1 LTESCPHQRKIF
13 SSPLANHFSYVMK
26 TLNLI
31 VILGPTASGKTALA
45 AQLAKVLG
53 SEIISADSR
62 QVYRGMDLGTGK
74 DFSEYC
80 VEGVAIPC
88 HLIDIIDPNVD
99 FSVFDYQQCFFRCF
113 TEISS
118 RGVLPL
124 LVGGTGLYL
133 ESVLQGYRMRE
144 VPENPELR
152 KELASEPMESLVRRL
167 LALRSRVHNKSDI
180 LDRARLIRAI
190 EIAAHSRHHD
200 HVWPPPPRIEA
211 LVAGVRWERRLL
223 RQRITARLRQ
233 RLAAGMIEEVRSL
246 NASGVSWERL
256 HYFGLEYR
264 YIGLYLQGILDYQTM
279 FETLNTKI
287 HQFAKRQETWFRR
300 MERNGTVIHWI
311 DGADYDSL
319 RKIIGNNIPTVQR

>member
-1 LTESCPHQRKIF
+1 MDI
-13 SSPLANHFSYVMK
+13 
-26 TLNLI
+26 NLI
-31 VILGPTASGKTALA
+31 VILGPTASGKTTLA
-45 AQLAKVLG
+45 ASLAKDLG

-80 VEGVAIPC
+80 VEGIAIPC
-88 HLIDIIDPNVD
+88 HLIDIVNPDTD
-99 FSVFDYQQCFFRCF
+99 FSVFDYQRRFFECF

-118 RGVLPL
+118 RGILPV

-133 ESVLQGYRMRE
+133 ESVLSGYRMCE

-152 KELASEPMESLVRRL
+152 NKIATEPMEGLVRRFL
-167 LALRSRVHNKSDI
+167 TLQPRPHNKSDI
-180 LDRARLIRAI
+180 LDRSRLIRAI
-190 EIAAHSRHHD
+190 EIAEHSRHPHQ
-200 HVWPPPPRIEA
+200 PLPEAPRVEA
-211 LVAGVRWERRLL
+211 LVVGVRWERNAL
-223 RQRITARLRQ
+223 RKRITGRLRQ

-246 NASGVSWERL
+246 HASGLGWERL

-264 YIGLYLQGILDYQTM
+264 YIGLYLRGMLDYRTM

-300 MERNGTVIHWI
+300 MERKGTIIHWL
-311 DGADYDSL
+311 DGADHDSL
-319 RKIIGNNIPTVQR
+319 RKIIENNVPAVHR

>member
-1 LTESCPHQRKIF
+1 
-13 SSPLANHFSYVMK
+13 MK
-26 TLNLI
+26 VNLI
-31 VILGPTASGKTALA
+31 VILGPTASGKTTLA
-45 AQLAKVLG
+45 AQLAKELG

-62 QVYRGMDLGTGK
+62 QVYRGMDMGTGK
-74 DFSEYC
+74 DLSEYC

-88 HLIDIIDPNVD
+88 HLIDIVDPDAD

-113 TEISS
+113 AEISS

-144 VPENPELR
+144 VPENLALR
-152 KELASEPMESLVRRL
+152 KELASEPMEGLVRRL
-167 LALRSRVHNKSDI
+167 LALRSRVHNKSDL
-180 LDRARLIRAI
+180 LDRSRLIRAI
-190 EIAAHSRHHD
+190 EIAAHSRHD
-200 HVWPPPPRIEA
+200 HVLSAPPRIEA

-246 NASGVSWERL
+246 HASRVSWERL

-300 MERNGTVIHWI
+300 MERNGTVIHWL
-311 DGADYDSL
+311 DGADHESL
-319 RKIIGNNIPTVQR
+319 RKIIENNVPTVQR

>member
-1 LTESCPHQRKIF
+1 M
-13 SSPLANHFSYVMK
+13 NV
-26 TLNLI
+26 NLI
-31 VILGPTASGKTALA
+31 VILGSTASGKTTLA
-45 AQLAKVLG
+45 AHLAKVLG

-74 DFSEYC
+74 DLSEYC

-88 HLIDIIDPNVD
+88 HLIDIVDPDAD
-99 FSVFDYQQCFFRCF
+99 FSVFDHQRRFFECF

-133 ESVLQGYRMRE
+133 ESVLRGYRMCE
-144 VPENPELR
+144 VPENPALR
-152 KELASEPMESLVRRL
+152 NKLATEPMEGLVRRFL
-167 LALRSRVHNKSDI
+167 MLHPRPHNKSDI
-180 LDRARLIRAI
+180 LDRSRLIRAI
-190 EIAAHSRHHD
+190 EIAEHSRQHAFLPDAPH
-200 HVWPPPPRIEA
+200 IEA
-211 LVAGVRWERRLL
+211 LVVGVRWERSVL
-223 RQRITARLRQ
+223 RERITVRLRQ

-246 NASGVSWERL
+246 HASGLSWERL

-264 YIGLYLQGILDYQTM
+264 YIGLHLQGMLDYQTM

-300 MERNGTVIHWI
+300 MERKGTIIHWL
-311 DGADYDSL
+311 DGADHDSL
-319 RKIIGNNIPTVQR
+319 RKIIENNVPAVHR